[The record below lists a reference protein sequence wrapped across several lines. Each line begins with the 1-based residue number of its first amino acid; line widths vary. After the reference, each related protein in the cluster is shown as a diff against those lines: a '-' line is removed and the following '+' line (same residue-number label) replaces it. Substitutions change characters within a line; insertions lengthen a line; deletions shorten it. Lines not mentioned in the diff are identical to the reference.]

1 MRNDD
6 GFRPVYYSDN
16 PVYQDIPRPQK
27 TKKSLS
33 FKLVL
38 LAVASAVGYST
49 LGSTFAAD
57 VQLGTGRVEFGQGV
71 LAATACDSR
80 VIVTPY
86 ATFANASGTAA
97 KYKLTDIQVTDLDS
111 SCYGKD
117 FIIKAYDSATAT
129 PLNLYQTGGTTNYNS
144 IRVYSNNGTY
154 TLADAGLNHTE
165 INAVTGGFKVTLFNE
180 ASPASVAMAEAISV
194 QRITIESAE
203 HDGTLTQSLSPS
215 GSLTFNGSNSTIDYA
230 GNSAFVLGT
239 GAFTIEA
246 WAKLD
251 SSPSDDTFYD
261 TGGDVNS
268 SGGFAFWIE
277 GNQLKLR
284 RNGCCADLAVAM
296 DSTWRDGSYHHFA
309 AVRGNGK
316 LRIYVDGVKK
326 AEEDDLSQN
335 YSRNAPSIGRLFNF
349 GGYELGGDIRNFR
362 VVKGNALY
370 SANFTPPTTPLA
382 KVSGTVLLLLAQN
395 PGSPIYDSSD
405 NHFAPSNSSG
415 LPVFRAP

>member
-1 MRNDD
+1 MRHDD
-6 GFRPVYYSDN
+6 GFRPVHYSDD
-16 PVYQDIPRPQK
+16 PVYQDAPRPQK
-27 TKKSLS
+27 SKKSLS

-49 LGSTFAAD
+49 LGSTFAAN

-117 FIIKAYDSATAT
+117 FLIKAYDSATAT

-154 TLADAGLNHTE
+154 TLADAGLNHAE
-165 INAVTGGFKVTLFNE
+165 INAVTGGFKVTLFNN
-180 ASPASVAMAEAISV
+180 ASPASVAMAEAVSV

-203 HDGTLTQSLSPS
+203 HDGALTQSLSPS
-215 GSLTFNGSNSTIDYA
+215 GSLIFNGTNSTIDYA
-230 GNSAFVLGT
+230 ANSAFVLGT
-239 GAFTIEA
+239 GAFTVEL

-261 TGGDVNS
+261 AGGDVNS

-284 RNGCCADLAVAM
+284 KNGCCADLSVAM
-296 DSTWRDGSYHHFA
+296 DSSWRNGAYHHFA

-316 LRIYVDGVKK
+316 FRIYVDGVLQVEG
-326 AEEDDLSQN
+326 ADDGFN
-335 YSRNAPSIGRLFNF
+335 INRNAPSIGRLFNF
-349 GGYELGGDIRNFR
+349 TGYELGADIRNFR
-362 VVKGNALY
+362 LVKGTALY
-370 SANFTPPTTPLA
+370 SANFTPPATPLT

-395 PGSPIYDSSD
+395 PGNPRYDSSD
-405 NHFAPSNSSG
+405 NQFTPSNSSG
-415 LPVFRAP
+415 LPTWRAP

>member
-1 MRNDD
+1 
-6 GFRPVYYSDN
+6 
-16 PVYQDIPRPQK
+16 
-27 TKKSLS
+27 
-33 FKLVL
+33 
-38 LAVASAVGYST
+38 
-49 LGSTFAAD
+49 
-57 VQLGTGRVEFGQGV
+57 
-71 LAATACDSR
+71 
-80 VIVTPY
+80 
-86 ATFANASGTAA
+86 
-97 KYKLTDIQVTDLDS
+97 
-111 SCYGKD
+111 
-117 FIIKAYDSATAT
+117 
-129 PLNLYQTGGTTNYNS
+129 
-144 IRVYSNNGTY
+144 
-154 TLADAGLNHTE
+154 
-165 INAVTGGFKVTLFNE
+165 
-180 ASPASVAMAEAISV
+180 MAEAISV

-203 HDGTLTQSLSPS
+203 HDGNLTQSLSPS
-215 GSLTFNGSNSTIDYA
+215 GSLTFNGSNSTIDYSA
-230 GNSAFVLGT
+230 NSAFVLGT

-251 SSPSDDTFYD
+251 SNPSDDTFYD

-268 SGGFAFWIE
+268 SGGFAFWVE

-362 VVKGNALY
+362 VVKGTALY
-370 SANFTPPTTPLA
+370 SANFTPPTTPLT

-395 PGSPIYDSSD
+395 SGSPIYDSSD
-405 NHFAPSNSSG
+405 NHFTPSNSSG